1 MAQNCESLSQ
11 VKRECLQQGTLEIRL
26 GPPVFLS
33 WKRKEREREHLRA
46 VGWLPCCQARTEDL
60 KLRVAEDPG
69 VKVVGSGDGQEER

>member
-1 MAQNCESLSQ
+1 MKLD
-11 VKRECLQQGTLEIRL
+11 L
-26 GPPVFLS
+26 GPQSSSVG
-33 WKRKEREREHLRA
+33 RGRREREHLRA